1 MESGQ
6 KTKAT
11 RNAPPK
17 GLDAAGWE
25 KIRESIDSLGF
36 GSVEVIVHDRR
47 VVQIERREKIRFEP
61 GPKSSDPK

>member
-6 KTKAT
+6 KPNVT
-11 RNAPPK
+11 RTTPPK

-47 VVQIERREKIRFEP
+47 VVQIERREKIRFDP
-61 GPKSSDPK
+61 VPKPSDLK